1 MKTNKNEYIL
11 LGFFALFGIIF
22 IIIGIFLC
30 VDVLNYEN
38 KEETIGVIEQI
49 SFHNENDGNTTYDIY
64 VSYTIDQKDY
74 QSVMHNYSSD
84 FYEGKK
90 ITIYYDK
97 DNPEMIGIKSLD
109 LLVLIFPGLG
119 LIFFSIGGIGLYRKF
134 HRKKTTKK
142 LKEQGIKIEA
152 IYLKTIINT
161 SYSINECHPY
171 KIICEWIDP
180 VDQKK
185 YIYKSVNLWTDPE
198 DIIRQK
204 NIKTFPVYIDRKNK
218 KKYVVDIEILN

>member
-49 SFHNENDGNTTYDIY
+49 SFHNENDGNTIYDVY
-64 VSYTIDQKDY
+64 VSYTIDQKEY
-74 QSVMHNYSSD
+74 QSIMHNYFSD

-97 DNPEMIGIKSLD
+97 DNPKMIGVKSLN
-109 LLVLIFPGLG
+109 LLVLIFPGFG
-119 LIFFSIGGIGLYRKF
+119 LIFFMIGGIGLYRKF
-134 HRKKTTKK
+134 YKKKIAKK
-142 LKEQGIKIEA
+142 LKVQGIKIEA

-171 KIICEWIDP
+171 QILCEWTDP
-180 VDQKK
+180 IDQKK
-185 YIYKSVNLWTDPE
+185 YIYKSVNLWENPE
-198 DIIRQK
+198 DIIQQK
-204 NIKTFPVYIDRKNK
+204 NIKTIPVYLDRKNK
-218 KKYVVDIEILN
+218 RKYVVDIEILN